1 MFSRMFLRKGL
12 WHNSNF
18 LKLWLGS
25 TISLFGSQV
34 TFLALPFTAA
44 LILHANATQMGI
56 LSAANTLPFLL
67 VGLFAGVWVDR
78 MRRRPLL
85 IISDIGRAILLG
97 SIPLVAY
104 LGILHIAYLYGVAFL
119 VGILTLFFDTA
130 YGAFLPSLVESD
142 ELIEG
147 NSKLQAS
154 TAIAEFAGPSLA
166 GILIQWLTA
175 PLSLVVDALSFL
187 ASALSLLS
195 LRVQETS
202 QETKKEHP
210 HFWHELRAGVQFTFT
225 NPILR
230 SVAGSSGVLNFTG
243 GVFDAILVLYITRI
257 LHLGAVY
264 FGLMYTIGSLSG
276 IGAALLG
283 QWIAQRIGTA
293 RTAFLSALLIAIGW
307 LLIPLANGIVPLMLA
322 FLMTGMFIAGIGNTL
337 YNITAQTLVQT
348 TTPDTLLGRVRSSQ
362 NVIGLGSLPLG
373 ALLGGVLA
381 SLLGIRQ
388 VLLGACLLRFV
399 LLALFLA
406 PLWRKD
412 EETSSRE

>member
-1 MFSRMFLRKGL
+1 MFSRIFAREGL
-12 WHNSNF
+12 WHNPNF

-56 LSAANTLPFLL
+56 LAAANTIPFLL

-85 IISDIGRAILLG
+85 IIADIGRALLLG

-104 LGILHIAYLYGVAFL
+104 LGLLHMEYLYVVAFL
-119 VGILTLFFDTA
+119 VGILTLFFDVA
-130 YGAFLPSLVESD
+130 YGAFLPSIVKHG

-147 NSKLQAS
+147 NSKLQTS
-154 TAIAEFAGPSLA
+154 TAVAEFAGPSLA
-166 GILIQWLTA
+166 GVLIQLLTA
-175 PLSLVVDALSFL
+175 PISLIVDALSFL
-187 ASALSLLS
+187 ASAISLFS
-195 LRVQETS
+195 LRVQETPP
-202 QETKKEHP
+202 ETKTEQH
-210 HFWHELRAGVQFTFT
+210 HFWSELVEGLRFTFT

-230 SVAGSSGVLNFTG
+230 GVACSSGTLNFTG
-243 GVFDAILVLYITRI
+243 GVFDAILVLYITRV

-264 FGLMYTIGSLSG
+264 FGVMYTIGSLSG

-283 QWIAQRIGTA
+283 QWASRRFGTA
-293 RTAFLSALLIAIGW
+293 RSAFISAILVAIGW
-307 LLIPLANGIVPLMLA
+307 LLIPLAHGVLLVVIA

-348 TTPDTLLGRVRSSQ
+348 TTPDSLLGRVRSGQ
-362 NVIGLGSLPLG
+362 TFIGLGSLPIG
-373 ALLGGVLA
+373 ALLGGVLTN
-381 SLLGIRQ
+381 LFGIRV
-388 VLLGACLLRFV
+388 VLLGACLLRFM
-399 LLALFLA
+399 LLAVFLM
-406 PLWRKD
+406 PLWKKS
-412 EETSSRE
+412 ESA